1 MSELLDRLKAGKS
14 ARSIV
19 KLNGIELSLRALS
32 EQDYMEAGI
41 AAESAMKA
49 AKIELSMSTAE
60 LFEAEKSS
68 QLLLLA
74 LLDPSGEPLAYT
86 ASSLRNALSRE
97 ESAYLVEQ
105 YLAHEKSISPSERN
119 MPEKEFQ
126 ALLEEVK
133 KTPGTPRLNDLS
145 IATLKRLITV
155 LACPPAN

>member
-1 MSELLDRLKAGKS
+1 MSELLDRLKAGKA
-14 ARSIV
+14 ARAVV
-19 KLNGIELSLRALS
+19 KLNGVELALRVLS
-32 EQDYMEAGI
+32 EQDYMEAGV

-49 AKIELSMSTAE
+49 AKIDLSMSTAD

-74 LLDPSGEPLAYT
+74 LMEPSGEPLAYS

-105 YLAHEKSISPSERN
+105 YLAHEKSFSPSERN

-126 ALLEEVK
+126 LLLDEVK
-133 KTPGTPRLNDLS
+133 KTPETRRLNDLS
-145 IATLKRLITV
+145 IATLKRLITALV
-155 LACPPAN
+155 CQPAS